1 MKEHK
6 HKATI
11 AARVLS
17 YYIKK
22 ADPNQIELFFASDP
36 SSHKSA
42 KSRSI
47 EDAVANHDFVEGTC
61 NMGRCLADFL
71 QPIYDTF
78 PRKFDRK
85 PVSIYILTDGVWQ
98 PNDPGVDK
106 VIVRTVEEL
115 KKAGLSQY
123 WVMFQFLRFGNNPT
137 GRARLRH
144 LDDGIVE
151 EFKLGD

>member
-22 ADPNQIELFFASDP
+22 ADPNQIELSFASDP
-36 SSHKSA
+36 SSHKST

-61 NMGRCLADFL
+61 NMGHCLTDFL

-78 PRKFDRK
+78 PRKSDRK

-98 PNDPGVDK
+98 PDNPGVDK
-106 VIVRTVEEL
+106 VIVRTVEKL
-115 KKAGLSQY
+115 KREGLSQY
-123 WVMFQFLRFGNNPT
+123 WVMFQFLSFGNNRT
-137 GRARLRH
+137 GRRRLRY
-144 LDDGIVE
+144 LDDGIVKR
-151 EFKLGD
+151 FGLGD